1 MGYTTHQSV
10 LTRKRDYTSLWA
22 PSFFLRYIPLHVYQR
37 FSWGQNN
44 PVNER
49 PLRLRRKGKML
60 WHLQQRADPSRP
72 RAEKYTID
80 TSLTNTSVCFVFPC
94 PNAAL
99 KPVQLQV
106 VSPNGSSTCMGRL
119 PRLKPAVFMLQ
130 VHAMHVTCRAT
141 ACAQVPGCRRGQA
154 ERRSPECAVTAL
166 CARSSNELTKKSA
179 GGTKPDP
186 PGLQSQGCLSDGDR
200 CGGVCC
206 MFCVRTSRDFILPL
220 IYVYI
225 PQSCFIKGRNQN
237 MGSSGTVG
245 PRLVEVHIR
254 PCAGDDGAHFDDD
267 RKGKRDR
274 RPQEGCWRAQS
285 QVSEATLLRA
295 SQSRCLAH
303 GQKLLW
309 ADTGSEW
316 RHHREWNVYVAE
328 RACPGNQHS

>member
-1 MGYTTHQSV
+1 
-10 LTRKRDYTSLWA
+10 
-22 PSFFLRYIPLHVYQR
+22 
-37 FSWGQNN
+37 
-44 PVNER
+44 
-49 PLRLRRKGKML
+49 
-60 WHLQQRADPSRP
+60 
-72 RAEKYTID
+72 
-80 TSLTNTSVCFVFPC
+80 
-94 PNAAL
+94 
-99 KPVQLQV
+99 
-106 VSPNGSSTCMGRL
+106 
-119 PRLKPAVFMLQ
+119 MLQ

-206 MFCVRTSRDFILPL
+206 MFCVCTSRDFILPL

-225 PQSCFIKGRNQN
+225 PHQSCFIKGRNQN

-285 QVSEATLLRA
+285 QACKRKLVIESAKPRCWERHKADVLHTGKSCFGPTRAASGAIIENEMYMLLNEHA
-295 SQSRCLAH
+295 LAINIYIYNVFMH
-303 GQKLLW
+303 AIWYVKTN
-309 ADTGSEW
+309 DTW
-316 RHHREWNVYVAE
+316 YIK
-328 RACPGNQHS
+328 